1 MKTAEVVF
9 PASGKICPLPDL
21 PKAVKEHTQEGLVLC
36 GAKEDK
42 TSCFTLSENGW
53 TKSHDLNEERYDH
66 VSWQMEEGILLMGG
80 ASTPDST
87 ELGEQITRTSPTV
100 TQTQLS
106 QTGRRKN
113 CSVLS
118 IQ

>member
-1 MKTAEVVF
+1 MKTVEVVF

-21 PKAVKEHTQEGLVLC
+21 PQMLRKHTQDGLVLC
-36 GAKEDK
+36 GAQQDK
-42 TSCFTLSENGW
+42 TSCFILSENSW
-53 TKSHDLNEERYDH
+53 TKSHDLIEERYDH

-87 ELGEQITRTSPTV
+87 ELGEQ
-100 TQTQLS
+100 LS

-113 CSVLS
+113 CSV
-118 IQ
+118 